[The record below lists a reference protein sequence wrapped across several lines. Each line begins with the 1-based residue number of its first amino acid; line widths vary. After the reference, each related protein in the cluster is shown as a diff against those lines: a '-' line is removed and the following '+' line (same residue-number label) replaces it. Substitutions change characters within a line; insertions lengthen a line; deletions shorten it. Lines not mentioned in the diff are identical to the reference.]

1 MKFLTFFILVI
12 FSLNSI
18 FARAGDDFDDYSYFG
33 DHDFDYDS
41 DYYDNSSTSSGC
53 DWFFCSILWLF
64 LLFGFF
70 TLVFYVNIN
79 NQKTKNKLWK
89 PLNKEEL
96 EFWNDEK
103 IQNYISEIFVK
114 VQYSWQNRDISL
126 IKKFLTKKYF
136 SRFSYQLSEMIKNN
150 EKNIIENINISQIKI
165 ISGSV
170 KNGNFSAE
178 ISGTL
183 VDYIVINN
191 NPDSSSNFEPEK
203 FIDIWN
209 FVFEENIWKV
219 NSIKKIS

>member
-33 DHDFDYDS
+33 DYDFDYDS
-41 DYYDNSSTSSGC
+41 DYYDNSSTSSSC

-126 IKKFLTKKYF
+126 IEKFLTKNYF
-136 SRFSYQLSEMIKNN
+136 SKFSSQLSKMIKNN
-150 EKNIIENINISQIKI
+150 EKNIVDNINILQIKI

-178 ISGTL
+178 ISWTL

-191 NPDSSSNFEPEK
+191 NPDSSSNFESEK
-203 FIDIWN
+203 FVDIWN